1 MQHGGQKSRW
11 TFSALSNHL
20 IYLCENYLSSDI
32 LSWGRMEN
40 FIETNSEPRYGTTK
54 FNIKISIDS
63 IIKFSILLHDKIL
76 LYCFTQIFFL
86 LCIVDQPNNLML
98 EVSRTSM
105 TVKFSD
111 IIQNSSLFFL
121 RQSLNYII
129 IF

>member
-1 MQHGGQKSRW
+1 MIFYREVEW
-11 TFSALSNHL
+11 R
-20 IYLCENYLSSDI
+20 I
-32 LSWGRMEN
+32 LLR
-40 FIETNSEPRYGTTK
+40 TNSEPRYGTTK

-63 IIKFSILLHDKIL
+63 IIKFTILLHDKIL

-98 EVSRTSM
+98 EVSRASM

-111 IIQNSSLFFL
+111 IIQNSSFFL

-129 IF
+129 IILTYN